1 MANTKDVVDQLV
13 ILNNK
18 IDDLENAVKNS
29 GTGGGNS
36 SGGTGNKG
44 NTSSGP
50 ATSVFNAAADASK
63 NFANHTAYAFEQWTG
78 INERASTFAGQMA
91 QIAGTQ
97 GIGALLSGLDQAA
110 QKLDQITHP
119 ANIFANLLDK
129 VVEKTIEYAR
139 MQDKA
144 FSQFEKQVGNVQ
156 LYADQIT
163 NITTAT
169 AAFGTTI
176 EDTAGVFMEFK
187 KSFAGFESLSKDQQT
202 TIATTSTQLSKLG
215 IATTDLAY
223 NMEFLVKAQG
233 QTVEEADNLQ
243 KSLYATA
250 NAMGIP
256 PARMISEFGKAAPAL
271 AGHGRMMTKVFLD
284 LQNGAKNTGIA
295 FDNLLQVTSKFNTF
309 EAAAQSAGELNAIL
323 GGDYL
328 NSIEL
333 LNANEGERVRILQES
348 LKMSGKNI
356 KDMSI
361 QEQMAA
367 AQAIGLKDVTELEKL
382 MSNETSKR
390 TVETIKAQKAQ
401 EEMNKATK
409 SATELGDKINS
420 LFMKLAINMRPVIET
435 LKDIVDYYIN
445 WSEALGRVW
454 DEFTKWLGGFPEV
467 QKALTWL
474 SDAFKTIQSLFTA
487 KGLFPNVSDDMDV
500 VLRGALS
507 LASAWVA
514 FKLALLTVRGLTGGL
529 GSIFGK
535 VGSAISSVLNPIA
548 NGINKI
554 GKAASNNAKGIL
566 ALGAAFLMFGA
577 GIALAAGGIG
587 YMAASIS
594 LLKPDQLN
602 ALSEIVKGLFAA
614 FALFGIGLVIVAFA
628 GSAAAGPML
637 ALGAAFLM
645 LGASVALAGYGIAM
659 VIDSIGKS
667 ADVIGDM
674 IVKIIEA
681 AANSIYNVGQIL
693 VDLFKELNGLSA
705 ISIYNASFAIGA
717 LAGALTTLFAV
728 GAGGALLGASQV
740 IGFLND
746 LNKTVTSFDTKQV
759 DLIAASLNKIK
770 DAMCNKICTDLINT
784 LNKLVSSDL
793 ITGIDNLE
801 KRMIEFSLTLE
812 QTFLGGLI
820 TDMGIL
826 LDSINE
832 MVKLLEKAQQIMSFI
847 APETNKSVKAASKP
861 VTSTPQQTTS
871 ATVTATKLAFDMNND
886 YKTDIAQLL
895 KDNKKMSPE
904 RSAGGDVY
912 LDGKKVGRVLG
923 LNDLISDGMRQAGS
937 GQIRTVAP

>member
-36 SGGTGNKG
+36 GGGTGNKG
-44 NTSSGP
+44 NTSGGP
-50 ATSVFNAAADASK
+50 ATNVFNTAADASK

-97 GIGALLSGLDQAA
+97 GIGALRDGLNQAA
-110 QKLDQITHP
+110 DKLNEIVRPT
-119 ANIFANLLDK
+119 NIFANLLDK

-139 MQDKA
+139 IQDKA
-144 FSQFEKQVGNVQ
+144 FSQFEKQVGNVK

-176 EDTAGVFMEFK
+176 EDTTGVLIEFK

-256 PARMISEFGKAAPAL
+256 PARMVSEFGKAAPAL

-356 KDMSI
+356 KDMGI
-361 QEQMAA
+361 QEQQAA
-367 AQAIGLKDVTELEKL
+367 ANAIGLKDVTELQKL

-420 LFMKLAINMRPVIET
+420 LFTKLAINMRPVIET
-435 LKDIVDYYIN
+435 LKDIVDYYIS

-454 DEFTKWLGGFPEV
+454 DEFTKELAGFPKLQSALTSVSTLLGGISKWMSTPSD
-467 QKALTWL
+467 KTL
-474 SDAFKTIQSLFTA
+474 SGDLIFVA
-487 KGLFPNVSDDMDV
+487 KGFLGLV
-500 VLRGALS
+500 A
-507 LASAWVA
+507 AWVA
-514 FKLALLTVRGLTGGL
+514 LKAGIWVMKLF
-529 GSIFGK
+529 GSAASSLGK
-535 VGSAISSVLNPIA
+535 VGSGIKNVGAGIA
-548 NGINKI
+548 SAVSNI
-554 GKAASNNAKGIL
+554 GKAASKNITGIL

-577 GIALAAGGIG
+577 GIALAAGGIA
-587 YMAASIS
+587 YLATSIS
-594 LLKPDQLN
+594 SLNPAQLQV
-602 ALSEIVKGLFAA
+602 LGKIMLGLFVVLGLFAV
-614 FALFGIGLVIVAFA
+614 ALVAVAFA
-628 GSAAAGPML
+628 GSAAAVPML

-645 LGASVALAGYGIAM
+645 LGASVALAGYGISL

-667 ADVIGDM
+667 ATAIGDM

-681 AANSIYNVGQIL
+681 SANALYNVGQIL
-693 VDLFKELNGLSA
+693 IDLFKELSGLNS
-705 ISIYNASFAIGA
+705 ISIYAASFAITA
-717 LAGALTTLFAV
+717 LAGSLTALFTV

-740 IGFLND
+740 IDFLND

-784 LNKLVSSDL
+784 LKKLVSSDL

-861 VTSTPQQTTS
+861 VTPTPQQATS
-871 ATVTATKLAFDMNND
+871 AAVTAVRASYDMNND
-886 YKTDIAQLL
+886 SITEFRQLL
-895 KDNKKMSPE
+895 NNNKNMSSQ
-904 RSAGGDVY
+904 RNFGDVY
-912 LDGKKVGRVLG
+912 IDGTIAGKVLG
-923 LNDLISDGMRQAGS
+923 IDEAVKAG
-937 GQIRTVAP
+937 IRRIGSAQTLRP